1 MHELNEIARTI
12 PNMGFAIF
20 GIYMAHS
27 LYKTPRK
34 IYQCVFAWLSVYAFW
49 IAIGIPLDAIFLNN
63 PAFPDVTHE
72 RICMFIVPAA
82 VLVYRY
88 LFPQLSFANCVFS
101 YFMVDNCLILLIL
114 FSRTLSE
121 IICDV
126 FSLSL
131 NLVMII
137 VYLVLSAAFL
147 LFYRLCLCRYIRG
160 ALGGFRGADMRLLAV
175 FAVLAYFG
183 TLFVVDVWAPW
194 EKLTY
199 KMVHHHFAAVL
210 VPVCGYGM
218 ALRIASG
225 QMRIRRLEKR
235 VGYDPLTGLKN
246 RTYLLEDA
254 GNMLKKGYDPVQVL
268 FLDLDS
274 FKSINDNFGHFAG
287 DNFCAALHA
296 EARKSWGATARCTAS
311 AGMNLS
317 CCTTEMTWTGCAV
330 SWKRDSGMKTVRIF
344 AASA

>member
-34 IYQCVFAWLSVYAFW
+34 IYQCVLAWLSVYAFW

-72 RICMFIVPAA
+72 RICMFIVP
-82 VLVYRY
+82 
-88 LFPQLSFANCVFS
+88 
-101 YFMVDNCLILLIL
+101 
-114 FSRTLSE
+114 
-121 IICDV
+121 
-126 FSLSL
+126 
-131 NLVMII
+131 
-137 VYLVLSAAFL
+137 
-147 LFYRLCLCRYIRG
+147 
-160 ALGGFRGADMRLLAV
+160 
-175 FAVLAYFG
+175 
-183 TLFVVDVWAPW
+183 
-194 EKLTY
+194 
-199 KMVHHHFAAVL
+199 AAVL

>member
-1 MHELNEIARTI
+1 
-12 PNMGFAIF
+12 
-20 GIYMAHS
+20 
-27 LYKTPRK
+27 
-34 IYQCVFAWLSVYAFW
+34 
-49 IAIGIPLDAIFLNN
+49 
-63 PAFPDVTHE
+63 
-72 RICMFIVPAA
+72 MFIVPA

-199 KMVHHHFAAVL
+199 KMVHLCRRAGSRVRL
-210 VPVCGYGM
+210 RYG
-218 ALRIASG
+218 APDRQRANAHPASG
-225 QMRIRRLEKR
+225 EK
-235 VGYDPLTGLKN
+235 
-246 RTYLLEDA
+246 
-254 GNMLKKGYDPVQVL
+254 
-268 FLDLDS
+268 
-274 FKSINDNFGHFAG
+274 
-287 DNFCAALHA
+287 
-296 EARKSWGATARCTAS
+296 
-311 AGMNLS
+311 
-317 CCTTEMTWTGCAV
+317 
-330 SWKRDSGMKTVRIF
+330 SGI
-344 AASA
+344 

>member
-82 VLVYRY
+82 VLV
-88 LFPQLSFANCVFS
+88 P
-101 YFMVDNCLILLIL
+101 M
-114 FSRTLSE
+114 
-121 IICDV
+121 
-126 FSLSL
+126 
-131 NLVMII
+131 
-137 VYLVLSAAFL
+137 
-147 LFYRLCLCRYIRG
+147 
-160 ALGGFRGADMRLLAV
+160 
-175 FAVLAYFG
+175 
-183 TLFVVDVWAPW
+183 
-194 EKLTY
+194 
-199 KMVHHHFAAVL
+199 
-210 VPVCGYGM
+210 CGYGM

-274 FKSINDNFGHFAG
+274 FKSINDNFGHVAG
-287 DNFCAALHA
+287 DDFCAALHA

-344 AASA
+344 ATSA

>member
-1 MHELNEIARTI
+1 M
-12 PNMGFAIF
+12 
-20 GIYMAHS
+20 
-27 LYKTPRK
+27 
-34 IYQCVFAWLSVYAFW
+34 
-49 IAIGIPLDAIFLNN
+49 
-63 PAFPDVTHE
+63 
-72 RICMFIVPAA
+72 
-82 VLVYRY
+82 
-88 LFPQLSFANCVFS
+88 
-101 YFMVDNCLILLIL
+101 
-114 FSRTLSE
+114 
-121 IICDV
+121 
-126 FSLSL
+126 
-131 NLVMII
+131 
-137 VYLVLSAAFL
+137 
-147 LFYRLCLCRYIRG
+147 
-160 ALGGFRGADMRLLAV
+160 
-175 FAVLAYFG
+175 
-183 TLFVVDVWAPW
+183 DVWAPW

-268 FLDLDS
+268 FLNLDS